1 MSSLVRKTKRH
12 MKRQA
17 IKRPMSDFYAKLDKT
32 SELVDIELKARQ
44 DRALENFYDTEVREF
59 TNSMSLAMY
68 YQFGLQLH
76 KLFGFGA
83 KRLARLFQA
92 VDASMEEFQQMTFAD
107 KQSFNRALAQQLYDE
122 TGIDY
127 RT

>member
-44 DRALENFYDTEVREF
+44 DRALETFYDTEVREF

-76 KLFGFGA
+76 RLYGFGA
-83 KRLARLFQA
+83 IRLSRLFQA

-107 KQSFNRALAQQLYDE
+107 KQSFNKALAQQLYDE